1 MKTNLPK
8 LFTFS
13 LFTVILFSPTFAQ
26 AKYKASGSD
35 WAEGRG
41 PQRDGTSAEKG
52 LPEKWAITGEGLLW
66 KAPYGGRSAPIVMG
80 NRVFMFN
87 SAGTGE
93 TFQERVMAF
102 DADTGKV
109 AWEYKYNVYSSDV
122 PPRRVAWSSPAGDP
136 ATGNVYTLG
145 ANAHLTALSYDGKLL
160 WERSMTDEFGAWT
173 THGGRTASPIIEGDR
188 VIVSTVTDGFGDNA
202 ARKHRYYAFDKRTGE
217 SIWLNA
223 PGGRPLDTTY
233 STPIVTTVN
242 GTRLMIAGGGDGA
255 VHALKVNTGET
266 VWSYVMS
273 KRGVNPGVIVKNGIA
288 YLSHQEEN
296 LDTNEMGHLA
306 AIDVASKGNITK
318 AQTKFAINNFQ
329 LGPSSP
335 VIDGNVYYQVD
346 AGSNLFAFDVNTGKK
361 LWEQNL
367 GTIQKASPVFADG
380 KIYVGSENGK
390 FYIIKPTATGAQI
403 LDSDELEPGT
413 KIVEASA
420 SEVGDDIIAANEQII
435 ASVAVSR
442 GRIYL
447 VSTKHIY
454 CIGKKAKA
462 KELPLA
468 KYVNE
473 NAPANAAVAHVQVVP
488 ADLVLKP
495 GEAAKFKVHSFDD
508 HGRFIREE
516 TGATWT
522 LDGLKGAAANYQFT
536 PAADAGG
543 QSGMVKATVG
553 NVIGISRVRVI
564 PALPFVENFESI
576 APTKVPGYWI
586 NTDGKYAVR
595 EMEGNKVL
603 VKNPTPPIFQ
613 RSRSLFGLASW
624 ANYTVEADVRA
635 TEKRRQMGDGGVVAQ
650 RYELVL
656 VGSGGRLELRSWQIE
671 PTRTVKVPFSW
682 KADTWYRV
690 KLQVE
695 NLPDGK
701 VRARGKAWLASEA
714 EPANWMIE
722 RLDPIGNRMGSPGV
736 FAYAPSEVFFD
747 NIKVTPNK

>member
-1 MKTNLPK
+1 MNTK
-8 LFTFS
+8 LLSFS
-13 LFTVILFSPTFAQ
+13 FFVGLLLATAPALGQ

-35 WAEGRG
+35 WTDGRG
-41 PQRDGTSAEKG
+41 PHRDGTFAEKG
-52 LPEKWAITGEGLLW
+52 LPEKWSITGENLVW
-66 KAPYGGRSAPIVMG
+66 KAPYGGRSAPIVLG
-80 NRVFMFN
+80 NRLILFN
-87 SAGTGE
+87 SSGTGE

-122 PPRRVAWSSPAGDP
+122 PPRRVAWSSPAGDQE
-136 ATGNVYTLG
+136 TGNVYTLG
-145 ANAHLTALSYDGKLL
+145 AAAHLTALSYDGKLL
-160 WERSMTDEFGAWT
+160 WERSLTDEFGAWT
-173 THGGRTASPIIEGDR
+173 THGGRTASPIIEGNL
-188 VIVSTVTDGFGDNA
+188 VIVSTVTDGFGDLS

-217 SIWLNA
+217 CVWISA
-223 PGGRPLDTTY
+223 PGGRPYDTTY
-233 STPIVTTVN
+233 STPVVTTVN
-242 GTRLMIAGGGDGA
+242 GQRVLIAGGGDGG
-255 VHALKVNTGET
+255 VHAMKVNTGEV
-266 VWSYVMS
+266 VWSYTMS
-273 KRGVNPGVIVKNGIA
+273 KRGVNPGVIVKDGIA
-288 YLSHQEEN
+288 YVSHQEEN

-306 AIDVASKGNITK
+306 AIDVASKGTVTK

-346 AGSNLFAFDVNTGKK
+346 AGSNLFAFDTNTGKK

-390 FYIIKPTATGAQI
+390 FYIIKPSATGAQI
-403 LDSDELEPGT
+403 LDADELEPGA
-413 KIVEASA
+413 KLSEA

-442 GRIYL
+442 GRVYL
-447 VSTKHIY
+447 VSTKHVY

-495 GEAAKFKVHSFDD
+495 GEAAKFKVRLFDD
-508 HGRFIREE
+508 HGRFMREE
-516 TGATWT
+516 AGATWS
-522 LDGLKGAAANYQFT
+522 LDGLKGAAANGQFT
-536 PAADAGG
+536 PAAEAGG

-553 NVIGISRVRVI
+553 NVVGISRVRVV
-564 PALPFVENFESI
+564 PALPLAENFEST
-576 APTKVPGYWI
+576 APTKVPGYWL

-595 EMEGNKVL
+595 EMDGGKVL
-603 VKNPTPPIFQ
+603 VKNPNPPIFQ
-613 RSRSLFGLASW
+613 RSRSPFGPASW
-624 ANYTVEADVRA
+624 ANYTIEADVRA
-635 TEKRRQMGDGGVVAQ
+635 TERRRQMGDGGVVAQ
-650 RYELVL
+650 RYELVMT
-656 VGSGGRLELRSWQIE
+656 GSAGNLELRSWQIE
-671 PTRTVKVPFSW
+671 PTRTVKVPFKW

-690 KLQVE
+690 KLQIE
-695 NLPDGK
+695 NLPGGK
-701 VRARGKAWLASEA
+701 TRARGKAWLASEA

-722 RLDPIGNRMGSPGV
+722 RTDPNGNRMGSPGI